1 MKDFYVNLEPREV
14 VRRINKLGGE
24 IVDEYTAGFGEN
36 EVSVTVYEQYYFRI
50 SSHITLTSIVD
61 RVGGKTHV
69 RLISAG
75 GGSGIILNFDWG
87 ASNSMEESVMNEFR
101 ENMIN

>member
-14 VRRINKLGGE
+14 VSKINKLGGE

-36 EVSVTVYEQYYFRI
+36 AVRVTVYEQYYFRI
-50 SSHITLTSIVD
+50 NGHVALTSIVD
-61 RVGGKTHV
+61 RVFGKTHV

-75 GGSGIILNFDWG
+75 GGGGILNFDLG
-87 ASNSMEESVMNEFR
+87 ATNSMEESVMNEFR

>member
-1 MKDFYVNLEPREV
+1 MKDFYVNLEPHEV
-14 VRRINKLGGE
+14 ARKINMLCGE
-24 IVDEYTAGFGEN
+24 KIDEYTAGFGEN
-36 EVSVTVYEQYYFRI
+36 AVTVTVYEKYYFRI
-50 SSHITLTSIVD
+50 NSRVALTSIVD
-61 RVGGKTHV
+61 RFFGKTHV

>member
-1 MKDFYVNLEPREV
+1 MKDFYVNLEPHEV
-14 VRRINKLGGE
+14 IRKINMLCGE
-24 IVDEYTAGFGEN
+24 KIDEYTAGFGEN
-36 EVSVTVYEQYYFRI
+36 AVSVTVYEQYYFRI
-50 SSHITLTSIVD
+50 SSHITLTSIIN

-87 ASNSMEESVMNEFR
+87 ASNSMEESVMDELR
-101 ENMIN
+101 ENIIN